1 MYLYLYYNESVHLFI
16 HNFIYLFAYLEKG
29 QVFEYNLVGN
39 FNLIIHVLVIRRKD
53 HGLTDIVSNEGRRP
67 EFDTIS
73 VRP

>member
-1 MYLYLYYNESVHLFI
+1 MCRLGKINVDHCFKEI
-16 HNFIYLFAYLEKG
+16 TNG
-29 QVFEYNLVGN
+29 NVGY
-39 FNLIIHVLVIRRKD
+39 VLVIRRKD